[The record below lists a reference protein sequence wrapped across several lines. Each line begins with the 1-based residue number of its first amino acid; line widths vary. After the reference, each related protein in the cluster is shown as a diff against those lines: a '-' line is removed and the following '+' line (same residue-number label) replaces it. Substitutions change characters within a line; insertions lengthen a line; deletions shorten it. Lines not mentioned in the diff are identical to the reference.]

1 MDLEGIALNS
11 RRRCASECFTTSTDN
26 MMYGSSFDSTEEY
39 GSYLSS
45 PIRIS
50 IGEDVELPTGPD
62 PTPEMK
68 KDFMERLKQSLPLL
82 SLLQHSRQ
90 IVLDCF

>member
-1 MDLEGIALNS
+1 MDFLCCIVGSIDLEGIALNS
-11 RRRCASECFTTSTDN
+11 RRRCASECFTNSTDN
-26 MMYGSSFDSTEEY
+26 MMYGSSFDSVEDY
-39 GSYLSS
+39 GGYLSS

-68 KDFMERLKQSLPLL
+68 KDFMER
-82 SLLQHSRQ
+82 
-90 IVLDCF
+90 

>member
-1 MDLEGIALNS
+1 
-11 RRRCASECFTTSTDN
+11 
-26 MMYGSSFDSTEEY
+26 MMYGSSFDSVEDY
-39 GSYLSS
+39 GGYLSS

-68 KDFMERLKQSLPLL
+68 KDFMER
-82 SLLQHSRQ
+82 
-90 IVLDCF
+90 